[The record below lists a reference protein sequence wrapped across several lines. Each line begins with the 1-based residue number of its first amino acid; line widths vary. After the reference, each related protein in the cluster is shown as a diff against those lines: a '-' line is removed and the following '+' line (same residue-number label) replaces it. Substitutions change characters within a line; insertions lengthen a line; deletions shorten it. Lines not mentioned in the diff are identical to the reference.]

1 MERLSE
7 KRRGFYGTLAPASN
21 PCCDKKKRNPE
32 VALNPPKE
40 EGGEDN
46 VAKAQG
52 GGDAP
57 ATERIMPR
65 RMVQCNIISLCPDH
79 CSTYQNISH
88 EEIAAA

>member
-52 GGDAP
+52 GGRRARDGTHYA
-57 ATERIMPR
+57 AANGAVQYHFFMPR
-65 RMVQCNIISLCPDH
+65 SLFHISE
-79 CSTYQNISH
+79 YIS
-88 EEIAAA
+88 

>member
-1 MERLSE
+1 MGPSPQRQTLV
-7 KRRGFYGTLAPASN
+7 GT
-21 PCCDKKKRNPE
+21 KKKRNPE

-52 GGDAP
+52 GGSAP
-57 ATERIMPR
+57 ATESIVPR
-65 RMVQCNIISLCPDH
+65 LLVQCNIILLCPDH
-79 CSTYQNISH
+79 CFAFQNTSL